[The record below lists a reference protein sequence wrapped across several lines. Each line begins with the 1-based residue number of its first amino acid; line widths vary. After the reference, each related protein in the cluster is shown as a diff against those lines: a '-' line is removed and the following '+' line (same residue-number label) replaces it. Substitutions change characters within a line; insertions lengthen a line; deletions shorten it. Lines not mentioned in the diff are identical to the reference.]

1 MKVFNYAMRE
11 FDEKKFW
18 DNLAPAFQAEYGYTT
33 EYPSL
38 EKELAK
44 AESDIA
50 FIRRKLDNPSFVAK
64 APAAVVEGEK
74 AKLAKA
80 EATREGVLAS
90 IAALQ

>member
-1 MKVFNYAMRE
+1 MPLKDQIQAIVEKVYGGAGVTYSSAASKE
-11 FDEKKFW
+11 
-18 DNLAPAFQAEYGYTT
+18 LAR
-33 EYPSL
+33 L

-90 IAALQ
+90 MAALQ